1 MEEKR
6 YLVDGLPDDTILMDV
21 VHKAFRF
28 LFTDELGQC
37 LLDLLGI
44 HYASCVV
51 DTNVLLRDISWTLK
65 KQRASSLI
73 LAARV
78 GTLRLYASTQVRGE
92 VPKKIRAR
100 ASSFKMDPEAACQL
114 WKTTYRPL
122 IRFLDPGELCAQ
134 SKQLE
139 ELRHRDSDDLPTAQ
153 LIELLRPT
161 IVLSEDQ
168 DLAAFGSVVVPTTQ
182 ITSAYRDHAERDA
195 QFVMLGLGG
204 GLALRVSFGTLSLLI
219 ELLLR
224 LDRRWLI
231 ILGAVVGLLFV
242 IPPTRRVLLRGIQA
256 LRTRLQEVFQDAH
269 LDELFGNVIEGIALM
284 ESGTEEARTFLLQ
297 QERRV
302 TPPKKALEYLIV
314 VLSLTGETLSAQ
326 EITQRMI
333 TRGYEPR
340 GQAPE
345 RYVRQLLRT
354 HPQLFARQED
364 GRWSIASLESEGEE
378 NDEEHDLQ

>member
-6 YLVDGLPDDTILMDV
+6 YLVDGLPDDTILMDL
-21 VHKAFRF
+21 VHEAFRF
-28 LFTDELGQC
+28 LFTDELGQY
-37 LLDLLGI
+37 LLGLLGI

-65 KQRASSLI
+65 KRRASSLI

-78 GTLRLYASTQVRGE
+78 GTLRLYASTQVRTE

-100 ASSFKMDPEAACQL
+100 ATSFKMDPEAAYHL

-122 IRFLDPGELCAQ
+122 IRFLDPGEFSAQ
-134 SKQLE
+134 SKHLE

-153 LIELLRPT
+153 IIELLRPT
-161 IVLSEDQ
+161 VVLSEDQ
-168 DLAAFGSVVVPTTQ
+168 DLAAFGSIVVPATQ

-204 GLALRVSFGTLSLLI
+204 GLALRVSLGMLSLI
-219 ELLLR
+219 IQLLLR
-224 LDRRWLI
+224 LNRRGLI
-231 ILGAVVGLLFV
+231 ILGAAVALLFV
-242 IPPTRRVLLRGIQA
+242 IPPTRRALLRGIQA
-256 LRTRLQEVFQDAH
+256 LRARLQEAFQDAR
-269 LDELFGNVIEGIALM
+269 LDELFGNVVEGIALM
-284 ESGTEEARTFLLQ
+284 ESETEEARAFLLE

-302 TPPKKALEYLIV
+302 TPPKKVLEYLIL

-333 TRGYEPR
+333 ARGYEPR
-340 GQAPE
+340 GQDPE
-345 RYVRQLLRT
+345 RYVRLLLRG
-354 HPQLFARQED
+354 HPQLFARQVD

-378 NDEEHDLQ
+378 NDAERNLQ

>member
-1 MEEKR
+1 
-6 YLVDGLPDDTILMDV
+6 V
-21 VHKAFRF
+21 VHQAFHF

-161 IVLSEDQ
+161 IVFSEDQ
-168 DLAAFGSVVVPTTQ
+168 DLAAFGHHPDSCVLVELSQEVDLREY
-182 ITSAYRDHAERDA
+182 YRHRM
-195 QFVMLGLGG
+195 F
-204 GLALRVSFGTLSLLI
+204 
-219 ELLLR
+219 
-224 LDRRWLI
+224 WLHSSI
-231 ILGAVVGLLFV
+231 K
-242 IPPTRRVLLRGIQA
+242 TRRELCLYPRSVPHRHQKRQKGSH
-256 LRTRLQEVFQDAH
+256 RTIPCQMRRNFANACETLQEV
-269 LDELFGNVIEGIALM
+269 LCG
-284 ESGTEEARTFLLQ
+284 S
-297 QERRV
+297 
-302 TPPKKALEYLIV
+302 
-314 VLSLTGETLSAQ
+314 
-326 EITQRMI
+326 
-333 TRGYEPR
+333 
-340 GQAPE
+340 
-345 RYVRQLLRT
+345 
-354 HPQLFARQED
+354 
-364 GRWSIASLESEGEE
+364 
-378 NDEEHDLQ
+378 